1 LVKAL
6 RKLLP
11 LLVFYAVNVTVT
23 VLLFL
28 WLFALSAKVGDVK
41 YQGQTVTFM
50 TLGILAYIF
59 GMRHAVD
66 ADHLAAI
73 DNSTRK
79 LTQEGKDAKFAGLF
93 FSLGHSTVVTLLS
106 VALVVSARAVE
117 AYIPQLEDVG
127 GTIGTLIS
135 AGFLY
140 IIGLLNFLVFFE
152 IYQIYKHMRKERLD
166 EGRLNEALLKRG
178 FMARY
183 FGKLFK
189 IVDKQYYLYLIG
201 FLFGLGFETASET
214 ALLAISAASAAT
226 TSVPVWELLV
236 FPFLFTA
243 GMTLIDTTDGFF
255 MTSAY
260 RWAFDNPIRKIWY
273 NLTMTIISVTVAWA
287 IGTLET
293 LGLVQSEFNLSGG
306 VWDWIADVTGDV
318 WWGSIGIMI
327 VGLFAVTWAVSI
339 ILYKVKIQRF
349 EKEYRV
355 TK

>member
-1 LVKAL
+1 
-6 RKLLP
+6 
-11 LLVFYAVNVTVT
+11 LVFYAVNVTVT
-23 VLLFL
+23 AFLFL

-226 TSVPVWELLV
+226 TSVPVWELLI
-236 FPFLFTA
+236 FPLLFTA

>member
-23 VLLFL
+23 AFLFL

-226 TSVPVWELLV
+226 TSVPVWELLI
-236 FPFLFTA
+236 FPLLFTA